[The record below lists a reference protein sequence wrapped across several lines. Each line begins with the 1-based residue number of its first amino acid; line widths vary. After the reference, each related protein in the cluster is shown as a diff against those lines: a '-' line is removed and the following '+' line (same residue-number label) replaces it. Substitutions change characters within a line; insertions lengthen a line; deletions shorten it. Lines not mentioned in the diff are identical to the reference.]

1 MFYFVACVNMEP
13 GPPKKSRRIAK
24 KKRSEQAQVDQ
35 STNVSTTVSTS
46 NNQNFQNILVAAVPL
61 ITQNVISVLEQ
72 KGVINSTN
80 STPQHTMGT
89 EAQINNQPTDIS
101 TSNVPDNSTD
111 LLINSDTNVA
121 LAPQQFVLP
130 GSQDIPL
137 VDLSPTIS
145 NNACA
150 TQNELNYISV
160 YSKTAVYPQ
169 NTLSSPLT
177 LHLELK
183 VKSQI
188 WLNTYINFDLLLPK
202 NSKHQGINF
211 MMVKKRVQGS
221 QVLLKSNL

>member
-1 MFYFVACVNMEP
+1 MYALFLAYVNMEP

-24 KKRSEQAQVDQ
+24 KNRNEQAQVDQ

-46 NNQNFQNILVAAVPL
+46 NNQNCQDMLVAAVPL

-80 STPQHTMGT
+80 STPQRTMGT

-121 LAPQQFVLP
+121 SAPQQFTLP
-130 GSQDIPL
+130 GSHDIPL

-145 NNACA
+145 NNTCA
-150 TQNELNYISV
+150 TR
-160 YSKTAVYPQ
+160 
-169 NTLSSPLT
+169 SPI
-177 LHLELK
+177 H
-183 VKSQI
+183 
-188 WLNTYINFDLLLPK
+188 
-202 NSKHQGINF
+202 
-211 MMVKKRVQGS
+211 
-221 QVLLKSNL
+221 